1 MKFLKDVYCPIG
13 TDIQRFSNRHAP
25 FVFFTFRKDVATS
38 SWISYVA
45 PVEAQMIHFEVFC
58 HMVRK
63 SHFDPKKIS
72 FLRKNIYIQHI
83 DWAELFC
90 HIGGLQLSL
99 FINLLQTWLA
109 NCWGYLAKFLLALS
123 VFPFI
128 SCLQYL
134 HSSMTMLPPNIRIFA
149 IF

>member
-63 SHFDPKKIS
+63 SHFDPQKIS

-83 DWAELFC
+83 D
-90 HIGGLQLSL
+90 
-99 FINLLQTWLA
+99 
-109 NCWGYLAKFLLALS
+109 
-123 VFPFI
+123 
-128 SCLQYL
+128 
-134 HSSMTMLPPNIRIFA
+134 
-149 IF
+149 